1 MAAGTLTTLN
11 PIPIPLNH
19 IEREAM
25 RETERGPYLN
35 AVAAWHLYVHENNL
49 VAIPSVFC
57 NLVAIPSVFCHHR
70 YSLKTVVGDVDLR
83 RKDGET

>member
-1 MAAGTLTTLN
+1 VAAGTLTTLN

-49 VAIPSVFC
+49 VT
-57 NLVAIPSVFCHHR
+57 LPSVFCHHR